1 MSLIGR
7 MQSLMGGRMVRDI
20 RGTMLIALLGRIC
33 HFFAFVYA
41 ARCLGD
47 SLGESSEAL
56 GWAQYLQFILT
67 LGLDIV
73 AVRHLAAK
81 SVSFEQLV
89 PRIFTSRL
97 VIYGV
102 CSSCWIL
109 GLFFLQLPWLEFQLW
124 LAAILNLMTL
134 GMNFQWVFQGKERM
148 PIFTMI
154 QAMISFGIL
163 LGFVLFLK
171 PGTQAGADLWV
182 MGMCQLFVTTGSWI
196 YIKMHYKVALY
207 AKKWWRDIG
216 VYILEGLP
224 NWIFGLLYNTL
235 ITIGMLS
242 LKKLSAGE
250 GKFSNHDDAY
260 ATLYRLALAVH
271 FILAFVGSVIY
282 TRIVIWKNERSDFF
296 FRVGLVCF
304 GVISSGFVVCSII
317 HWVHP
322 ILYPFLFKKEVF
334 LPAAPYMSWMLF
346 GRFVGLTS
354 GILVWGMLAHHRDW
368 RAVQCALFPVVASV
382 LLHFILVPQYG
393 MTATVFLN
401 LGGEL
406 GLLICCLIGFMGL
419 RKSAGTSNQ

>member
-1 MSLIGR
+1 
-7 MQSLMGGRMVRDI
+7 MVRDI
-20 RGTMLIALLGRIC
+20 RGTMLIALVGRIC

-97 VIYGV
+97 VIYGF
-102 CSSCWIL
+102 CSLFWIL
-109 GLFFLQLPWLEFQLW
+109 GLFFLKLPWMEFQVW

-148 PIFTMI
+148 PVFTMI

-163 LGFVLFLK
+163 LGFLFFLK

-182 MGMCQLFVTTGSWI
+182 MGVCQLLVTAVSWV
-196 YIKMHYKVALY
+196 YIKSHYKVALY
-207 AKKWWRDIG
+207 AKRWCC
-216 VYILEGLP
+216 YIREGLP

-242 LKKLSAGE
+242 LKKLSAGDSN
-250 GKFSNHDDAY
+250 FSNHDDAY

-282 TRIVIWKNERSDFF
+282 TRIVIWKNERTDFF

-304 GVISSGFVVCSII
+304 GVISIGVI
-317 HWVHP
+317 HGMHP
-322 ILYPFLFKKEVF
+322 ILYPFLFKKAVF

-382 LLHFILVPQYG
+382 LLHFLLVPQYG

-419 RKSAGTSNQ
+419 RKSGGTSDE